1 LRRRFQAARAG
12 SLFLYPR
19 YMVRTLAADAASL
32 PEVPWNSLF
41 IALSDGN
48 VMVR

>member
-1 LRRRFQAARAG
+1 LQAARAG
-12 SLFLYPR
+12 SVFLYPR
-19 YMVRTLAADAASL
+19 YMARTLAADAASL
-32 PEVPWNSLF
+32 PGGAVEFPV